1 MLTKKINKKQVEE
14 FLLKNPDFFC
24 DIPKILSKLNFPVEK
39 NGEIKNVVSFKDW
52 MISNLKLQKE
62 EIIENAKHNYFT
74 QQKIHKAVIS
84 IIEKKRKQEFFQ
96 CLNKELPRLFDLS
109 VINLISSNV
118 KNCQDFDLLSLNE
131 SHIEKIYNA
140 KNFLLMDAYDE
151 KLGILQNEHIYSNAI
166 FSLDEDC
173 FNEKTLLF
181 FGSKDNR
188 FITNR
193 AYDLIFFLSK
203 VIEQRLKEIQ

>member
-84 IIEKKRKQEFFQ
+84 IIEKK
-96 CLNKELPRLFDLS
+96 KENRNSF
-109 VINLISSNV
+109 NV
-118 KNCQDFDLLSLNE
+118 
-131 SHIEKIYNA
+131 
-140 KNFLLMDAYDE
+140 
-151 KLGILQNEHIYSNAI
+151 
-166 FSLDEDC
+166 
-173 FNEKTLLF
+173 
-181 FGSKDNR
+181 
-188 FITNR
+188 
-193 AYDLIFFLSK
+193 
-203 VIEQRLKEIQ
+203 